1 MTRDMRIACIGGGP
15 AGLYFAILLKKARPD
30 AEIHVYERNKP
41 DDTFGWGVVFS
52 DETLGGFEAAD
63 PESYAEIRREFA
75 YWTDIETYLET
86 APGRMECVRSTGH
99 GFSGLSRKRLLQIFH
114 ARAKELGVRLEFER
128 EVRDEGEVGR
138 ADLVLACDGINS
150 FVRARHAA
158 HFRPEIEWRK
168 CRFAWFGTTKP
179 LEAFTFVFRSNEHG
193 LFQVHAYPFQRGAET
208 LSTWIV
214 ECHEDVWKRAGL
226 EHASEQESVRVLE
239 DLFAPELDGHALLTN
254 KSVWRAFPVIR
265 CGSWVRGNTVLVGDA
280 AHTAHFSIGSGTK
293 LAMEDAIELAAA
305 LRATGYDVPA
315 ALARYE
321 GQRRNEVARLQRAAR
336 TSMEWFE
343 NSARYVE
350 QRPLAFTFNLMTRS
364 KRITYDNLRQRDPEL
379 VRAVTAEFADEN
391 GLTPGAPGSSLA
403 SAPPSGVQQ
412 KSARL
417 EPGAPGVS
425 APPPV
430 FAPLELR
437 SLRLENRIVVSPMC
451 QYSAVDGTVGDWHLV
466 HLGSR
471 AIGGAGLVM
480 TEMTDVSAAGRIT
493 LACAGMYADEHEGA
507 WKRIVDF
514 VHANSRAKIG
524 LQLAH
529 AGRKGSCNLPWEGDD
544 PLRDGRAWQT
554 IAPSALPF
562 APGWPIPRTMT
573 RADMDRVRDD
583 FVSGTRRAARAGFD
597 LVELHFAH
605 GYLLSSFLSPASNKR
620 ADAYGGTLA
629 NRLRFPLEVFE
640 AVRAAWP
647 GEKPLAV
654 RVSAT
659 DWLPAG
665 EGITLDETV
674 EIARVLRERG
684 LDLVDVSSAGNT
696 PDSPVEYGRMY
707 QVPFAERIRYEVPG
721 LRVMAVGGIEG
732 ADHANTI
739 LAAGRADLC
748 ALARA
753 HLVNPYLTLGAA
765 VAYGRSDQP
774 WPKQYLPAKPKPRKG

>member
-1 MTRDMRIACIGGGP
+1 MRIACIGGGP

-30 AEIHVYERNKP
+30 AEIDVYERNRP

-52 DETLGGFEAAD
+52 DETLGGFEEAD

-75 YWTDIETYLET
+75 YWTDIETYLEV

-99 GFSGLSRKRLLQIFH
+99 GFCGLSRKKLLQIFH
-114 ARAKELGVRLEFER
+114 RRARELGVRLEFER
-128 EVRDEGEVGR
+128 EVRDESEVGR

-150 FVRARHAA
+150 FVRAKHAA

-168 CRFAWFGTTKP
+168 CRFAWFGTTRP

-193 LFQVHAYPFQRGAET
+193 LFQVHAYPFQRGSET

-226 EHASEQESVRVLE
+226 ERASEEESVRVLE
-239 DLFAPELDGHALLTN
+239 DLFAPELDGYPLLTN

-265 CGSWVRGNTVLVGDA
+265 CGAWVRGNTVLVGDA

-305 LRATGYDVPA
+305 LRSAGYDVPG

-321 GQRRNEVARLQRAAR
+321 ERRRNEVARLQRAAR

-343 NSARYVE
+343 NSARYVG

-379 VRAVTAEFADEN
+379 VRAVSAEFAAEN
-391 GLTPGAPGSSLA
+391 GLPPGPPGSSLD
-403 SAPPSGVQQ
+403 
-412 KSARL
+412 
-417 EPGAPGVS
+417 S
-425 APPPV
+425 APPPL

-471 AIGGAGLVM
+471 AIGGAALVM
-480 TEMTDVSAAGRIT
+480 TEMTDVSAPGRIT
-493 LACAGMYADEHEGA
+493 LACAGMYSDEHERA

-524 LQLAH
+524 MQLAH

-562 APGWPIPRTMT
+562 DEGWPAPRAMA
-573 RADMDRVRDD
+573 RADMERVRDD
-583 FVSGTRRAARAGFD
+583 FASAVRRAARAGFD

-620 ADAYGGTLA
+620 TDEYGGPLA

-640 AVRAAWP
+640 AARAAWP

-665 EGITLDETV
+665 EGITIEETV
-674 EIARVLRERG
+674 EIVRALRERG

-707 QVPFAERIRYEVPG
+707 QVPFAERIRHEVRMP
-721 LRVMAVGGIEG
+721 VMAVGGIEG

-753 HLVNPYLTLGAA
+753 HLVNPYVTLGAS
-765 VAYGRSDQP
+765 VAYGHFDQP
-774 WPKQYLPAKPKPRKG
+774 WPKQYLPAKPRPRRSP